1 MLERRRRIHTDRD
14 HRTVWRT
21 GRVIR
26 GRTVVLRYA
35 PSTETQSRY
44 GFVVSSAIAKRANV
58 RNVVKRRLR
67 VIARKAELKRPLD
80 IVVYATKAAPVATF
94 AELQTDFL
102 QTLGLLNAQN
112 SPRRH

>member
-1 MLERRRRIHTDRD
+1 VLERRRRIHTDRD

-35 PSTETQSRY
+35 PSTETLSRF

-58 RNVVKRRLR
+58 RNLVKRRLR
-67 VIARKAELKRPLD
+67 AISRKTELKRPLD
-80 IVVYATKAAPVATF
+80 IVVYATKAAPLATF
-94 AELQTDFL
+94 ADLQKDFL
-102 QTLGLLNAQN
+102 QTLEQLNAPIP
-112 SPRRH
+112 PRRH